1 MSQEA
6 ESRTTR
12 PLGSFARLYVIA
24 WASYIVAYGLA
35 LGTAMD
41 LSLAWVA
48 LGALSGG
55 LPPALL
61 GWLVFRHGR
70 SVRWEEGRRGRFFAL
85 HATAAAG
92 YALFSATGTFLLLR
106 VSHRLLDGRW
116 DWAQAS
122 IEEAVWHILMGTL
135 LYTVLAGLG
144 HTAALTQRLREE
156 EARLARA
163 RELAARM
170 ELEALRSRL
179 DPHFLFNTLHSL
191 LALVRCDP
199 RAAEE
204 GLERFGELLH
214 YTLRT
219 RGDREA
225 VPLSEEWAFVA
236 DFLALETLRLADR
249 LSWEQDLSPEALA
262 CEVPAFTVQPLV
274 ENAVRYAVAPRAGGG
289 RLVIRASVA
298 EGLLT
303 IEVSDDGPGAEPDE
317 IEDGGEGLEL
327 VRERLQAVHGR
338 RAGLE
343 IENGTAGSALGGL
356 TVRVRLPA
364 RPARPKAHLEASAAL
379 PSRATGAA

>member
-1 MSQEA
+1 MSPAPELRSPQ
-6 ESRTTR
+6 
-12 PLGSFARLYVIA
+12 PLGGFARLYLMG
-24 WASYIVAYGLA
+24 WASYILAYGLA
-35 LGTAMD
+35 LGTTMD

-55 LPPALL
+55 LPPALF
-61 GWLVFRHGR
+61 GWWVFRLGR
-70 SVRWEEGRRGRFFAL
+70 SVRWEEGHRRRFFAV
-85 HATAAAG
+85 HGGAAAA
-92 YALFSATGTFLLLR
+92 YALLSATGTWLLLR
-106 VSHRLLDGRW
+106 VSHRLIDGGW
-116 DWAQAS
+116 DWAEAS
-122 IEEAVWHILMGTL
+122 IAESVWHLLMGTL

-144 HTAALTQRLREE
+144 HAAALAQRLREE

-191 LALVRCDP
+191 LALVRSDA

-219 RGDREA
+219 RGDRES

-236 DFLALETLRLADR
+236 DFLALEALRLADR
-249 LSWEQDLSPEALA
+249 LRWEHDLSPEALA

-289 RLVIRASVA
+289 RIAIRASVA
-298 EGLLT
+298 EGVLT
-303 IEVSDDGPGAEPDE
+303 LEVSDDGPGAEPEDL
-317 IEDGGEGLEL
+317 EDGGEGLEL
-327 VRERLQAVHGR
+327 VRDRLQAVHGR
-338 RAGLE
+338 RAELE
-343 IENGTAGSALGGL
+343 IENAAAASALGGL

-364 RPARPKAHLEASAAL
+364 RPARPSTPATADAPKL
-379 PSRATGAA
+379 PQARGAA